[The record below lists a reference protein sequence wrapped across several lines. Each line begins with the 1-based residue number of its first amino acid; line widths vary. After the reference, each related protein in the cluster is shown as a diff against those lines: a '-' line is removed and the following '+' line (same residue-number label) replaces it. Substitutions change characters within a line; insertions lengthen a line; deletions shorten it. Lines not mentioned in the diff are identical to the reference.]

1 MCVCNICSLWRA
13 HIVAPCFL
21 SRFFFS
27 VIPSDSKPQQQI
39 ELNTLELQIHT
50 HSIWHWNEHVFPL
63 MASIE
68 FDTKPSWK
76 EDENPAGSD
85 VSYLTRVSVR
95 PTWAFAHNK
104 VLGWRRKREEFLLAV
119 SHFHFHYFAHAST
132 WKTFIPVVLCG
143 HKRLIRIF
151 RLGFVSITF
160 RALNLIIKKCAFFFW
175 CDSSDGGQQM
185 RAAGVEL
192 WEERGREI
200 RGE

>member
-1 MCVCNICSLWRA
+1 MF
-13 HIVAPCFL
+13 PEP
-21 SRFFFS
+21 FFFLGYT
-27 VIPSDSKPQQQI
+27 KRQQATATNWAQHAWI
-39 ELNTLELQIHT
+39 TNTHTLNMALERACFSADGFNRIRHEAQL
-50 HSIWHWNEHVFPL
+50 
-63 MASIE
+63 
-68 FDTKPSWK
+68 K